1 MHDFDFAIYQMNPHY
16 NLLAVCENSTHYM
29 SYNIER
35 HRSDFFEIYYG
46 DVESKLSGYA
56 YG

>member
-16 NLLAVCENSTHYM
+16 NLLAVCENSTNYM
-29 SYNIER
+29 SYHIER